1 MTQEL
6 AQLADIVFRAG
17 QNALLHKDG
26 RTVEFKTD
34 GSHVTNVDRET
45 ELWLKAE
52 LLPVW
57 GGTSTWG
64 EEYGFEP
71 MGEKGLWLI
80 DPIDGTTNF
89 AHGLPLWGISVAL
102 MDQDGIRL
110 GVIALPELNVMLCA
124 ERGKGAFWNGER
136 MPMIPPGEIKATSL
150 VSINERIKIPLPG
163 KPRLSGAFVID
174 GAFTVKQFYR
184 ALFGVNEKLY
194 DIATSVLAAR
204 ELGAQIAFLDGEPF
218 NELDW
223 AEDRHIDRP
232 WGIFPADSHYF
243 SLSN

>member
-6 AQLADIVFRAG
+6 TQLSDVVFRAG

-26 RTVEFKTD
+26 RTVEFKAD

-57 GGTSTWG
+57 KRTNTWG

-71 MGEKGLWLI
+71 TGENGLWLI

-102 MDQDGIRL
+102 MDREGIRL
-110 GVIALPELNVMLCA
+110 GVIALPELGVILCA
-124 ERGKGAFWNGER
+124 ERGQGAFWNGQA
-136 MPMIPPGEIKATSL
+136 MPQIPAGEIKSSSL
-150 VSINERIKIPLPG
+150 VSMNESYVKRLKVEVPG

-174 GAFTVKQFYR
+174 GAFTVKQYYR

-194 DIATSVLAAR
+194 DIASSVLAAR
-204 ELGAQIAFLDGEPF
+204 ELGAHIAFLDGEPF

-223 AEDRHIDRP
+223 ARDVKIDRP
-232 WGIFPADSHYF
+232 WGIFPIGSQLF
-243 SLSN
+243 

>member
-6 AQLADIVFRAG
+6 AQLSQIVFSAG
-17 QNALLHKDG
+17 QNALLHKEG
-26 RTVEFKTD
+26 RTIEFKSD

-45 ELWLKAE
+45 ELRLKAE
-52 LLPVW
+52 LQPAW
-57 GGTSTWG
+57 PGTNCWG
-64 EEYGFEP
+64 EEYGYEP
-71 MGEKGLWLI
+71 MGDNGLWLI

-102 MDQDGIRL
+102 MDSSGIRL
-110 GVIALPELNVMLCA
+110 GVIALPELSVMLCA
-124 ERGKGAFWNGER
+124 ERGSGAFWNGKA
-136 MPMIPPGEIKATSL
+136 MPMIPPGEIKTSSL
-150 VSINERIKIPLPG
+150 VSVNERIKVGLPG

-174 GAFTVKQFYR
+174 GAFTAKQYYR

-194 DIATSVLAAR
+194 DIAASVLAAR

-223 AEDRHIDRP
+223 GTDRKIDRP
-232 WGIFPADSHYF
+232 WGIFPKDSQLF
-243 SLSN
+243 

>member
-6 AQLADIVFRAG
+6 HQLSDIVHRAG
-17 QNALLHKDG
+17 QTALLQKAG
-26 RTVEFKTD
+26 RTVEFKAD

-45 ELWLKAE
+45 ELWLKSE

-57 GGTSTWG
+57 LGTNSWG

-71 MGEKGLWLI
+71 MGENGLWLI

-102 MDQDGIRL
+102 MDQEGIRL
-110 GVIALPELNVMLCA
+110 GVIALPELSVMLCA
-124 ERGKGAFWNGER
+124 ERGKGAFWNEEP
-136 MPMIPPGEIKATSL
+136 MPKIPDGEIKSSSL
-150 VSINERIKIPLPG
+150 VSVNESFFKRLKLDLPG

-174 GAFTVKQFYR
+174 GAFTVKQYYR

-194 DIATSVLAAR
+194 DIASSVLAAR
-204 ELGAQIAFLDGEPF
+204 ELGGHIAFLDGEPF

-223 AEDRHIDRP
+223 VKDVKIDRP
-232 WGIFPADSHYF
+232 WGIFPTGCQLF
-243 SLSN
+243 

>member
-6 AQLADIVFRAG
+6 IKLSDIVFRAG
-17 QNALLHKDG
+17 QNALFQKEG
-26 RTVEFKTD
+26 RKVEFKAD
-34 GSHVTNVDRET
+34 GSHVTNVDQET
-45 ELWLKAE
+45 EVWLKSE
-52 LLPVW
+52 LLPTW
-57 GGTSTWG
+57 EGTNAWG

-71 MGEKGLWLI
+71 MGENGLWLI

-102 MDQDGIRL
+102 MDQSSTRL

-124 ERGKGAFWNGER
+124 ERGMGAYWNGEA
-136 MPMIPPGEIKATSL
+136 MLQIPEGEIKSSSL
-150 VSINERIKIPLPG
+150 VSVNERIKIGLPG

-174 GAFTVKQFYR
+174 GAFTAKQFYR

-194 DIATSVLAAR
+194 DIASSVLVAR
-204 ELGAQIAFLDGEPF
+204 ELGAEIAFLDGTKF

-223 AEDRHIDRP
+223 AKDVNIDRP
-232 WGIFPADSHYF
+232 WVIFPKGSHLF
-243 SLSN
+243 

>member
-6 AQLADIVFRAG
+6 SQLSDIVFRAG
-17 QNALLHKDG
+17 QNAVLHKEG
-26 RTVEFKTD
+26 RTVDFKAD

-45 ELWLKAE
+45 EVWLKGE

-57 GGTSTWG
+57 KGTNAWG

-71 MGEKGLWLI
+71 MGENGLWLI

-102 MDQDGIRL
+102 MDLDGIRL
-110 GVIALPELNVMLCA
+110 GVIALPELGVMMCA
-124 ERGKGAFWNGER
+124 ERGKGAFWNGVS
-136 MPMIPPGEIKATSL
+136 MPQIPEGEIKSSSL
-150 VSINERIKIPLPG
+150 VSVNERMKAAVPG

-174 GAFTVKQFYR
+174 GAFTAKQYYR

-194 DIATSVLAAR
+194 DIAASVLAAR
-204 ELGAQIAFLDGEPF
+204 ELGAEIAFLDGTQF
-218 NELDW
+218 NEQDW
-223 AEDRHIDRP
+223 AKDININRP
-232 WGIFPADSHYF
+232 WGIFPKRSQLF
-243 SLSN
+243 KFK